1 MKYDFLIKG
10 GQVFDSEKGIF
21 SVQDLYISGGRV
33 AAAPLGN
40 EEIKV
45 NTVIDAAGK
54 YVVPGLIDEH
64 LHLDL
69 YGSMIGV
76 NGDLMCIPN
85 GITSACDGGTCGASN
100 FRQFYNSNIVR
111 YEASTYSYLNVQTFG
126 NKSLCIH
133 EEDHDPKDFR
143 PDLIESTFAKYPEV
157 LRGLKVR
164 MCLGTL
170 GNDQGIAPLVR
181 AKEISED
188 LKAKGY
194 HCPLVVHY
202 DNLPDNVK
210 VADLFNVLGKGDI
223 VAHVFQVKRETI
235 FETDGKIKNAVLKAR
250 ERGVLMDDCHG
261 RVHWSFPSL
270 CKAVKNGFSPDVI
283 SSDAVRI
290 SEYVRPGFSLLF
302 AMTVQSAA
310 GMSLDNIL
318 KAVTINPAKA
328 LGIEDKAGIIKEGYP
343 ADIAILDIQDSDM
356 QLSDNYGNSVKG
368 NKLFIPLLTM
378 KAGRVAFRQIFF

>member
-1 MKYDFLIKG
+1 MKYDFLIKN
-10 GQVFDSEKGIF
+10 GQVFDSEAGKF
-21 SVQDLYISGGRV
+21 SVGDVYVRGGKI
-33 AAAPLGN
+33 AAAPSVN
-40 EEIKV
+40 EESEV
-45 NTVIDAAGK
+45 NTVIDAKGK
-54 YVVPGLIDEH
+54 FVVPGLIDEH

-85 GITSACDGGTCGASN
+85 GITTACDGGTCGASN
-100 FRQFYNSNIVR
+100 FRQFYNSNIIR

-143 PDLIESTFAKYPEV
+143 PDLIENTFAKYPDV

-170 GNDQGIAPLVR
+170 GNEQGLAPLVK

-188 LKAKGY
+188 LKSKGY
-194 HCPLVVHY
+194 YCPLVVHY

-235 FETDGKIKNAVLKAR
+235 FEANGKVKDAVLKAR

-270 CKAVKNGFSPDVI
+270 SSAVKENFYPDII

-310 GMSLDNIL
+310 GMDLEKIL

-328 LGIEDKAGIIKEGYP
+328 LGIADKAGIIKEGYP
-343 ADIAILDIQDSDM
+343 ADIAILDIRGTDM
-356 QLSDNYGNSVKG
+356 QFTDNYGNTVDG
-368 NKLFIPLLTM
+368 NKLFVPLLTM
-378 KAGRVAFRQIFF
+378 KSGRVAFRQIFF